1 MRRSLPGTRRARK
14 VKGVA
19 IPTNRRRARRRKPKP
34 RAKHHQATVAAKP
47 STTATKPK
55 RGTKPTTKK
64 FLSTDTL
71 KTICNALP
79 GILSGAAKLVEAF
92 KGH

>member
-1 MRRSLPGTRRARK
+1 
-14 VKGVA
+14 
-19 IPTNRRRARRRKPKP
+19 
-34 RAKHHQATVAAKP
+34 VAAKP
-47 STTATKPK
+47 STTVTKPQ
-55 RGTKPTTKK
+55 GVTKPTTKK
-64 FLSTDTL
+64 YLSTDTL